1 MRVLSLAAH
10 LLLILPMRHFLSR
23 LILVLPSHL
32 LKTVLLLLPLIGRAQ
47 GYAEGISLSYE
58 QLPLHLKTT
67 EKPVF
72 HADIYRAS
80 AIVPVTQSADSSYS
94 FLAGASLELLRFAGN
109 RPGFEVGTV
118 YGLSPIIG
126 YRQRL
131 NKQLELTTLV
141 LPALNSDLREVRG
154 TDITWGGVVR
164 ATFRHNPRRAYRIT
178 VGYRQQFYGPQ
189 YVLLFGLDWQLGTHW
204 RAFGDLPT
212 SFTLSYAVTP
222 RTSVGF
228 NLIGINTAYRLQV
241 ANQYVQYQQGH
252 YGLFAESCLSAHW
265 VIRATVAYAVT
276 RRIEVFAR
284 DQQWPATLDYIGLG
298 TVPIAASPGI
308 EKGLAFK
315 LGLGYRIP
323 AK

>member
-1 MRVLSLAAH
+1 MGAFFGNPSTQALLMQPPLPRSITAH
-10 LLLILPMRHFLSR
+10 T
-23 LILVLPSHL
+23 SHL
-32 LKTVLLLLPLIGRAQ
+32 LKAILLLLPLVGRAQ
-47 GYAEGISLSYE
+47 GYVEGISLSYE
-58 QLPLHLKTT
+58 RLPLQLKTPERT
-67 EKPVF
+67 AF
-72 HADIYRAS
+72 HADIFRAS
-80 AIVPVTQSADSSYS
+80 AIVPVAQAVDSSHS
-94 FLAGASLELLRFAGN
+94 FLAGASLELLHFAGS
-109 RPGFEVGTV
+109 RPGFEAGAV
-118 YGLSPIIG
+118 YGFSPIVG

-131 NKQLELTTLV
+131 SERLEITALA

-154 TDITWGGVVR
+154 EDITWGGVVR
-164 ATFRHNPRRAYRIT
+164 AAYRHGPRRAYRLT

-189 YVLLFGLDWQLGTHW
+189 YVLLLGLDWRLGQRW

-212 SFTLSYAVTP
+212 SLTLSYAVAP
-222 RTSVGF
+222 RTSIGF

-265 VIRATVAYAVT
+265 VIRATVAYSVT
-276 RRIEVFAR
+276 RRIEVYAR

-315 LGLGYRIP
+315 LGLGYRVP